1 MSETKGA
8 EEAEAKV
15 EKMFE
20 YGYRKSNYGPDELVT
35 DAHGNPISVVDA
47 MLSAEKAAATETVTP
62 HLCYYSPRIPG
73 NTGSAIR
80 LCAVTGTILH
90 LVEPLGFN
98 LRDTKLRRAGLDY
111 HDMAH
116 VVLHPNFDNL
126 VESMPNSRIIAFT
139 AHATKLY
146 TEVEYKP
153 TDILLFPTRWTSWP
167 ARTWPSRCGCRCAR
181 ACAA

>member
-73 NTGSAIR
+73 NTGSAMPRPTSPPTSVTALSSATSDCRSAIR
-80 LCAVTGTILH
+80 TGRPSSSPPTPAWPSTWSSRTGT
-90 LVEPLGFN
+90 G
-98 LRDTKLRRAGLDY
+98 RG
-111 HDMAH
+111 
-116 VVLHPNFDNL
+116 
-126 VESMPNSRIIAFT
+126 S
-139 AHATKLY
+139 
-146 TEVEYKP
+146 
-153 TDILLFPTRWTSWP
+153 PTR
-167 ARTWPSRCGCRCAR
+167 G
-181 ACAA
+181 

>member
-1 MSETKGA
+1 MTNEAKHNPQSTPNPANPET
-8 EEAEAKV
+8 KV

-47 MLSAEKAAATETVTP
+47 MLSAEDAAKAETSTP

-116 VVLHPNFDNL
+116 VVLHPNFENL
-126 VESMPNSRIIAFT
+126 VE
-139 AHATKLY
+139 
-146 TEVEYKP
+146 
-153 TDILLFPTRWTSWP
+153 
-167 ARTWPSRCGCRCAR
+167 
-181 ACAA
+181 

>member
-1 MSETKGA
+1 MMSETKGA

-73 NTGSAIR
+73 NTG
-80 LCAVTGTILH
+80 
-90 LVEPLGFN
+90 
-98 LRDTKLRRAGLDY
+98 RR
-111 HDMAH
+111 
-116 VVLHPNFDNL
+116 F
-126 VESMPNSRIIAFT
+126 
-139 AHATKLY
+139 
-146 TEVEYKP
+146 
-153 TDILLFPTRWTSWP
+153 
-167 ARTWPSRCGCRCAR
+167 
-181 ACAA
+181 ACVR